1 MRKLDGQKFIQNLC
15 LSFIFIAFTLRFLI
29 DISWE
34 VYIIVVG
41 IPILFICVLLS
52 LKP

>member
-1 MRKLDGQKFIQNLC
+1 MRKLDGGKFTQNLC

-34 VYIIVVG
+34 VYIIVG